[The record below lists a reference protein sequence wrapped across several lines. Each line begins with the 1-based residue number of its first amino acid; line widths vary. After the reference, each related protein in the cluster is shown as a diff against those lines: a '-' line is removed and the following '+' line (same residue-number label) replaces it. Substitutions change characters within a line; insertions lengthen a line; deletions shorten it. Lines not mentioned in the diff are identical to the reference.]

1 MAEIIY
7 VARFTEKSGFPVEKE
22 YKTREGAVRAIKRA
36 KEKYG
41 SDRFFATIKVFDEDN
56 YRLDLVFEQ
65 IGDKVIR
72 DIK

>member
-1 MAEIIY
+1 MTEIIY

-22 YKTREGAVRAIKRA
+22 YKTRQGAMRAIKRA

-56 YRLDLVFEQ
+56 YRLGLVFEQ